1 MYMPKDPFR
10 FIIINFV
17 IYKIMISRKIVTY
30 VNEV

>member
-10 FIIINFV
+10 FIINFV